1 MAPKLK
7 IALKPGKEKAI
18 LNRHHWI
25 FSGAIASAPKDVFGD
40 ILPVYASSDVFLGS
54 AYYNPKA
61 SIAARMISFDQMDP
75 KEALQKH
82 LTEALNLRKS
92 LLGNDT
98 NAMRLV
104 NAEGDLLPGLIID
117 QYDHF
122 LVMQISTLGMHRL
135 IPFFVDSL
143 TKILKPSGILEKS
156 ESLALKEEG
165 LMPATH
171 MLSGE
176 PQQEITIKENA
187 LKFIVKPFEG
197 QKTGFFLDQREMRAW
212 IKSLSA
218 NKRVLNAFSYTGGFT
233 VYALSG
239 GAKSVDSIDISE
251 KAIDLAQQNTAINGF
266 STQENKFIVE
276 DVFQFL
282 RSSPLG
288 YDLIILDPPAFAK
301 RAKDVIPACRGYKDI
316 NRLAMEKM
324 PKNSLLLTCSCS
336 YYVDESLFQKVLFQA
351 AAEAKRSVK
360 IIGKHRQAQDHPV
373 NIFHPEGQYLK
384 SFLLYIS

>member
-1 MAPKLK
+1 MANKLK
-7 IALKPGKEKAI
+7 ITLKPGKEKAI

-25 FSGAIASAPKDVFGD
+25 FSGAIASAPKNIAGD
-40 ILPVYASSDVFLGS
+40 ILPVYASNDMLLGS

-61 SIAARMISFDQMDP
+61 SIAARMISFDQTEP
-75 KEALQKH
+75 KVALEQHLFEALQ
-82 LTEALNLRKS
+82 LRKS
-92 LLGNDT
+92 LLNSET

-104 NAEGDLLPGLIID
+104 NAEGDSLPGLIID

-122 LVMQISTLGMHRL
+122 LVMQISTLGMHQL
-135 IPFFVDSL
+135 TPFFIDNL
-143 TKILKPSGILEKS
+143 TKTVKPTGILEKS

-165 LMPATH
+165 LSPATR
-171 MLSGE
+171 MLAGT
-176 PQQEITIKENA
+176 PLQEITIKENA
-187 LKFIVKPFEG
+187 LKFIVQPFEG

-212 IKSLSA
+212 VKTLSK

-239 GAKSVDSIDISE
+239 GAQSVDSIDISE
-251 KAIDLAQQNTAINGF
+251 KAVQLASRNAALNGF
-266 STQENKFIVE
+266 TNQDNKFIVE

-282 RSSPLG
+282 RSSPLN

-336 YYVDESLFQKVLFQA
+336 YFVDENLFQKVLFQA
-351 AAEAKRSVK
+351 AAEANRSVK

-384 SFLLYIS
+384 SFLLYVS